1 MANLLLWE
9 KHRPT
14 TMEDMVLPERIK
26 KMFPDRTV
34 SSNYIFHGSYG
45 TGKTTLA
52 RVLIGRYSDDRAFL
66 EINSSLYTS
75 VEMLRGE
82 IERFCRTV
90 PMLVSEDEMKYVFL
104 DEFERVSPQYQDA
117 FKAFVEQY
125 HDKVRFILTTN
136 HFDRISDGIKSRFK
150 PLCFDPTPEET
161 VQMKDEL
168 WKNLWSRVVVGENID
183 IKEDALMNIV
193 NRKFPDVRAM
203 MVELQSIKLTGMD
216 TMSTGNVNE
225 DLKLELYRAVFNK
238 KLTYFDVYDF
248 IMTNFGP
255 DNMATMIDLLGRPFV
270 LFLKERDKFSEKLF
284 EANAIITKNRPLL
297 ESRIDPLILGMTV
310 MGEMRKLFI

>member
-1 MANLLLWE
+1 
-9 KHRPT
+9 
-14 TMEDMVLPERIK
+14 
-26 KMFPDRTV
+26 
-34 SSNYIFHGSYG
+34 
-45 TGKTTLA
+45 
-52 RVLIGRYSDDRAFL
+52 
-66 EINSSLYTS
+66 
-75 VEMLRGE
+75 
-82 IERFCRTV
+82 
-90 PMLVSEDEMKYVFL
+90 
-104 DEFERVSPQYQDA
+104 
-117 FKAFVEQY
+117 VEQY
-125 HDKVRFILTTN
+125 HDKVSFILTTN

-203 MVELQSIKLTGMD
+203 MVVLQSIKLTGMD

-225 DLKLELYRAVFNK
+225 YLKLELYRAVFNK